1 MVIRHGVYGI
11 LIENNSVGDTK
22 VLMVKTQSGPLSIW
36 NFPGGGIDAGE
47 NEEQA
52 LLRECREEIGAAVTV
67 HECLYAPEKLFV
79 HPALGYQSVMRYYR
93 IALVSG
99 SQIDYAVH
107 GAQWFAL
114 EALPFEAMLSVDQ
127 EMARL
132 FF

>member
-1 MVIRHGVYGI
+1 MAIRHGVYGI
-11 LIENNSVGDTK
+11 LVENNK

-36 NFPGGGIDAGE
+36 NFPGGGIDSGE

-52 LLRECREEIGAAVTV
+52 LVRECREEIGADVTV
-67 HECLYAPEKLFV
+67 HECLYAPEELFV

-93 IALVSG
+93 IALVPDAH
-99 SQIDYAVH
+99 IDYNVH

-114 EALPFEAMLSVDQ
+114 DALPFEVMLSVDQ

-132 FF
+132 L

>member
-1 MVIRHGVYGI
+1 MSLRHGVYGI
-11 LIENNSVGDTK
+11 LVANNSVGDTK

-47 NEEQA
+47 NEEQT
-52 LLRECREEIGAAVTV
+52 LVRECQEEIGAAVTV

-93 IALVSG
+93 IALVFG
-99 SQIDYAVH
+99 SQIDYRVH
-107 GAQWFAL
+107 VAQWFQRDD
-114 EALPFEAMLSVDQ
+114 LPFEAMLSVDQ

-132 FF
+132 LF